1 MPLVYRHDAAG
12 TNQGKEMP
20 AVSPSSLATIGQI
33 IWRLIEFHGLDPA
46 SLFREADIDPETI
59 RDPHARIDNRRGDV
73 LLRLAAERIPDPAFG
88 LHGTH
93 CWHPSNLGALG
104 YAWLAS
110 STLHKGL
117 ARLVRFWRI
126 INVEANIQLRQTRD
140 GVEFLRGSS
149 RSDPIADAV
158 GGDIAIAIIVD
169 MCRMNYGNALTPLRV
184 GFRRERPKDMSQYER
199 LFGCRAAFGRDFD
212 SFVLKRAVADFP
224 LPTSNRQLAAV
235 HDRILME
242 ELARLDRND
251 VLTRA
256 RAALLERL
264 ATGEVSEEI
273 LAADLNVSR
282 RTLQRRL
289 ADGNTTYESL
299 LDATRRDLALRYI
312 DDPAKSIIEIAF
324 LLGYSQ
330 HSVFTRAFRRWT
342 GRSPTD
348 FRTAPL
354 KQAS

>member
-1 MPLVYRHDAAG
+1 V
-12 TNQGKEMP
+12 T
-20 AVSPSSLATIGQI
+20 PSSLATIAQI
-33 IWRLIEFHGLDPA
+33 LWRLIEFHGFDPA
-46 SLFREADIDPETI
+46 PLFHKAGIEPETI
-59 RDPHARIDNRRGDV
+59 RDPNARIDNRRSDAV
-73 LLRLAAERIPDPAFG
+73 VHLAAARIRDPSFG
-88 LHGTH
+88 LQGTH

-104 YAWLAS
+104 HAWLAS
-110 STLHKGL
+110 STLRRAL
-117 ARLVRFWRI
+117 ERLVQYWRI
-126 INVEANIQLRQTRD
+126 LDLEGNVSLRDTRE
-140 GVEFLRGSS
+140 GIEF
-149 RSDPIADAV
+149 RSAPPSVDPVVDAV
-158 GGDIAIAIIVD
+158 GGDLTIAIIVD
-169 MCRMNYGNALTPLRV
+169 MCRMNYGNTLTPLRV
-184 GFRRERPKDMSQYER
+184 GFRRTRPGNALPYER
-199 LFGCRAAFGRDFD
+199 VFGCQPAFGRGFD

-264 ATGEVSEEI
+264 ATGEVSEDT

-289 ADGNTTYESL
+289 ADENTTYAAL
-299 LDATRRDLALRYI
+299 LDATRRDLALRYVE
-312 DDPAKSIIEIAF
+312 DPAKSITEIAF

-342 GRSPTD
+342 GKSPSRY
-348 FRTAPL
+348 RTRGPRAP
-354 KQAS
+354 A